1 MARNWTNAFTG
12 TPPDPVISIGRL
24 LQPRYAHHTPAR
36 LVGQTAGAIIMTQFF
51 TLTSVEAAPRIGL
64 GIAAVLTLAAGLV
77 SVLRATDA
85 GSVVRSVDCG
95 DH

>member
-1 MARNWTNAFTG
+1 
-12 TPPDPVISIGRL
+12 
-24 LQPRYAHHTPAR
+24 
-36 LVGQTAGAIIMTQFF
+36 VGQTAGAIIMTQFF